1 MEMLDGFLPF
11 IETQQYADFV
21 LACDYVQNKRKIG
34 LVYGVAG
41 AGKSWAAIQY
51 VRSQERMIANGRYPI
66 HYMHLSQGEKTD
78 RSFLNALIESI
89 TGEPRRNIQSGVAMA
104 EAIRLWN
111 KFGYQMLIV
120 DEVLALQPT
129 GIEAIRTFHD
139 RGPHYPRI
147 PVVLI
152 TVPYIKTRLE
162 HPRYEAFYSRIGR
175 VQNFD
180 SLSKDQLHNL
190 LLHLP
195 SSSFLKYTADQKDA
209 EEILKTL
216 YTGAGG
222 ATKAKARFRV
232 VDDILSYCDVLLKI
246 KYVERKRFIQE
257 NPKKKALAEPQFDV
271 ALIKEAIIAVQQGRE
286 KGEERE
292 EEDAE

>member
-21 LACDYVQNKRKIG
+21 LACDYVQKKRKIG

-41 AGKSWAAIQY
+41 AGKSWAAFQY
-51 VRSQERMIANGRYPI
+51 VRSHERMLANGRYPI

-89 TGEPRRNIQSGVAMA
+89 TGEPRKNIQTGMAMA

-111 KFGYQMLIV
+111 KFGYQMLII

-129 GIEAIRTFHD
+129 GIEAVRTFHD
-139 RGPHYPRI
+139 RGPRFPRI

-175 VQNFD
+175 LRDFE
-180 SLSKDQLHNL
+180 SLSKDQIHEL
-190 LLHLP
+190 LLNLP
-195 SSSFLKYTADQKDA
+195 STSVLKFTADQKDA
-209 EEILKTL
+209 KDIVDAL
-216 YTGAGG
+216 YIGAGG
-222 ATKAKARFRV
+222 ATRAKARFRV
-232 VDDILSYCDVLLKI
+232 VDDILSYCDVHLKV
-246 KYVERKRFIQE
+246 KRVERK
-257 NPKKKALAEPQFDV
+257 NCMDSDTKKKAPPLPQFDV
-271 ALIKEAIIAVQQGRE
+271 ALIKESIIAVQ
-286 KGEERE
+286 KGKERADDNE
-292 EEDAE
+292 AASA

>member
-1 MEMLDGFLPF
+1 MLFDEEHFYGFNP
-11 IETQQYADFV
+11 ADRSSDSGSRDLLEFAALDRIVFV
-21 LACDYVQNKRKIG
+21 CHGDC
-34 LVYGVAG
+34 G
-41 AGKSWAAIQY
+41 AGSDVLQNLS
-51 VRSQERMIANGRYPI
+51 RCIAVEQRARFGAW
-66 HYMHLSQGEKTD
+66 HQ
-78 RSFLNALIESI
+78 
-89 TGEPRRNIQSGVAMA
+89 
-104 EAIRLWN
+104 
-111 KFGYQMLIV
+111 FGYQMLIV

-257 NPKKKALAEPQFDV
+257 NPKKKAPAEPRFDA